1 MTQTADPAA
10 SLQPWRLFMTR
21 VRHTRRLSPT
31 FLRVTLTGVDLD
43 RLADNGYDQR
53 IKLIPP
59 LPGTG
64 LSDLP
69 TGPDWY
75 AHWRALPQQR
85 KNPIRT
91 YTVRAVRPERRE
103 VDIDVAL
110 HGDGGP
116 ASRWAANAGP
126 GAIACLMGPNADFPG
141 AHGGIDFLPP
151 AHTGCLLL
159 GGDESA
165 VPAILSILAKLP
177 VGTSGEALLEVPVT
191 GDDLEISAPAGVRVT
206 WLPRNGAAHGTHL
219 IPAVAAATARIL
231 GDRPAGAPADLE
243 DVDVD
248 HDLLWE
254 VPVDAAGA
262 PLTETSRLYA
272 WLAGEAGVIK
282 TLRRHLVTGC
292 GVDRRAVA
300 FMGYWRLG
308 RAEEG

>member
-1 MTQTADPAA
+1 MTRTADPAA
-10 SLQPWRLFMTR
+10 SVEPWRLFMTEM
-21 VRHTRRLSPT
+21 RHKRRLSPT
-31 FLRVTLTGVDLD
+31 FLRVTLAGDDLD

-53 IKLIPP
+53 IKLIFP
-59 LPGTG
+59 LPATG
-64 LSDLP
+64 LSDLR

-75 AHWRALPQQR
+75 EQWRALPEER
-85 KNPIRT
+85 RNPIRT

-116 ASRWAANAGP
+116 ATRWAADAGP
-126 GAIACLMGPNADFPG
+126 GAIACLMGPNADYSG

-151 AHTGCLLL
+151 AHTDCLLL

-165 VPAILSILAKLP
+165 VPAIVSILAKLP
-177 VGTSGEALLEVPVT
+177 AGTSGEALLEVPVT
-191 GDDLEISAPAGVRVT
+191 GDELEVSAPPGVRVT
-206 WLPRNGAAHGTHL
+206 WLARNGAAHGTHL
-219 IPAVAAATARIL
+219 IPAVRAAAARIL
-231 GDRPAGAPADLE
+231 GDHPAGAPGDLE

-254 VPVDAAGA
+254 VPVDADGV
-262 PLTETSRLYA
+262 PLTDSSRLYA

-282 TLRRHLVTGC
+282 TLRRHLVTDC

-308 RAEEG
+308 RAEAG